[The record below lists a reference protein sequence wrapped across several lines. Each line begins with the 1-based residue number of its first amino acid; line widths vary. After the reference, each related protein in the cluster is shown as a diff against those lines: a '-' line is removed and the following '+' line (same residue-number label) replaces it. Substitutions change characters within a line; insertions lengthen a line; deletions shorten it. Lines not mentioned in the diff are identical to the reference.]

1 MAQQCG
7 FFNAEYHDGEYDR
20 VYNAEQFAAY
30 FASFIGNGI
39 FGDSMEELVVLA
51 RTENNMSVDVSTGQ
65 AWINGWWYRND
76 ETLNMPIA
84 LADGILNRKD
94 IVVLRWGN
102 AERDMWL
109 QVVQGEP
116 SIEAVPPVIRRD
128 ADYFDL
134 ELCEIDV
141 PAGTSKITQALI
153 KDTRLDNNV
162 CGFVTGVV
170 DQIDTT
176 ALYLQFNA
184 QFNDWFEAVKE
195 QFEGDV
201 PQILQSQIDAL
212 FEMVTSRIES
222 TSTSTRPYSVTDL
235 FIYNKKLC
243 KATAAIAIGD
253 TISPGTE
260 SGDNCIYTNIIDEI
274 GTGGGSVTVVEELA
288 DIEAMTVFNGE
299 AAGAK
304 AVKNLSLAFSSA
316 LTSLKA
322 TPIAQVVGATGNT
335 FAAVIQKLNAIVVR
349 QNSPNERWKN
359 SSGRPVTNISNGG
372 ARGACSDGTVRTV
385 VEVPTGY
392 YQNGKDL
399 IGITDLQLNQ
409 LGGFVRP
416 SGNKHITANGSNID
430 VKANATVSVA
440 VPQNVGYY
448 LNSYNRTGAATFNLP
463 SGYKDFLIIAGSSNV
478 SQGGGKI
485 TWSSPLQGSVI
496 YNENT
501 NLLGGTFCGV
511 LHSNG
516 QASTVTIGTAEGYVR
531 FVAIIGINT
540 V

>member
-51 RTENNMSVDVSTGQ
+51 RTENNMSIDVSTGQ

-109 QVVQGEP
+109 QVLQGEP
-116 SIEAVPPVIRRD
+116 SIEAIPPVIRRD

-222 TSTSTRPYSVTDL
+222 TSTSTRPYSVNDL

-260 SGDNCIYTNIIDEI
+260 SGDNCTYTTIIDEI

-304 AVKNLSLAFSSA
+304 AVKNLSLAFSNA
-316 LTSLKA
+316 LTSLKN
-322 TPIAQVVGATGNT
+322 TTIAQVVGATGNT
-335 FAAVIQKLNAIVVR
+335 FTAVIQKLATIASPGRNTSVKWADNILKVVDG
-349 QNSPNERWKN
+349 NL
-359 SSGRPVTNISNGG
+359 G
-372 ARGACSDGTVRTV
+372 ARGACSDGTVRSVFELPAGWYGSHDGTR
-385 VEVPTGY
+385 
-392 YQNGKDL
+392 DL
-399 IGITDLQLNQ
+399 LGITDAKMQQ
-409 LGGFVRP
+409 LGWRPQATGTAGTITTNGTHDMGANNNVRYVP
-416 SGNKHITANGSNID
+416 
-430 VKANATVSVA
+430 VSVPA
-440 VPQNVGYY
+440 WYDVYGNQWGSCKTLTINFARPVKFIVGFTKT
-448 LNSYNRTGAATFNLP
+448 NPIWFGIAFTGETVF
-463 SGYKDFLIIAGSSNV
+463 
-478 SQGGGKI
+478 
-485 TWSSPLQGSVI
+485 
-496 YNENT
+496 
-501 NLLGGTFCGV
+501 
-511 LHSNG
+511 SNG
-516 QASTVTIGTAEGYVR
+516 HNTRWFTLSWANNNTQVTWNYNNQGYNVDEVT
-531 FVAIIGINT
+531 FYV
-540 V
+540 VY

>member
-109 QVVQGEP
+109 QVLQGEP

-176 ALYLQFNA
+176 ALYLQFNQ
-184 QFNDWFEAVKE
+184 QFGDWFAAVKE

-222 TSTSTRPYSVTDL
+222 TSTSTRPYSVDDL
-235 FIYNKKLC
+235 FIYDKKLC

-253 TISPGTE
+253 TISPGTQ
-260 SGDNCIYTNIIDEI
+260 SGDNCIYTTIIDEI
-274 GTGGGSVTVVEELA
+274 GTGGGVTVVEELA
-288 DIEAMTVFNGE
+288 DIEAMTQFNGE

-304 AVKNLSLAFSSA
+304 AVKNLNTGVGTKVSKSGDTMSGNLNIQGLNKSLNWKDMNGNNLRRHVWAGFANSA
-316 LTSLKA
+316 GDFYLWDTTNRKEILSAPSNGAVRLNG
-322 TPIAQVVGATGNT
+322 IYFRINNGVAQYSTDGTT
-335 FAAVIQKLNAIVVR
+335 
-349 QNSPNERWKN
+349 WKN
-359 SSGRPVTNISNGG
+359 FKN
-372 ARGACSDGTVRTV
+372 
-385 VEVPTGY
+385 PTGT
-392 YQNGKDL
+392 K
-399 IGITDLQLNQ
+399 
-409 LGGFVRP
+409 
-416 SGNKHITANGSNID
+416 SITANGKYDVTDYASANVNVPNTLSYQLYSGSNKIQNNRVD
-430 VKANATVSVA
+430 FNFPNHKLYVVTVIGYE
-440 VPQNVGYY
+440 VGQ
-448 LNSYNRTGAATFNLP
+448 FNI
-463 SGYKDFLIIAGSSNV
+463 S
-478 SQGGGKI
+478 
-485 TWSSPLQGSVI
+485 GSVQAQI
-496 YNENT
+496 LAHYT
-501 NLLGGTFCGV
+501 SQVYAKMITLLCFGSGT
-511 LHSNG
+511 L
-516 QASTVTIGTAEGYVR
+516 TVTPSSGMITAYTAVQ
-531 FVAIIGINT
+531 VD
-540 V
+540 